1 MRIKEFKKIALILL
15 AFNCIS
21 AFFSCSSSKVGTT
34 NVFENLKVKWELI
47 KNPETENGFFKAAF
61 TFVNNGPD
69 SIKTGKWALYFNQ
82 SFLKPNA
89 SNDLSKGILEHINGD
104 LYRFV
109 PSSSFM
115 LKPGDSL
122 VYDFEAAGILFNEK
136 YAPQGA
142 YLVVGEN
149 EEVISKDLTMAP
161 FNDYQ
166 KIFSDAAF
174 IATIP
179 TASNQ
184 YLKNQQIPILP
195 IGSIGKII
203 PSPYSI
209 LPAKGSVTLDKS
221 TVVYYS
227 NGLKREADYL
237 VAYVEKILGSKLV
250 TKEGSGKEPNNI
262 TLKTSP
268 ITVNGVSEEAYSLN
282 VKEGDGVVIS
292 GNDPAGVFYGIQ
304 SLLALMP
311 AKKQDQI
318 IVESLDVLD
327 SPRFGYRSFLLDVS
341 RNFTK
346 KEDVLKLIDLLSMY
360 KINKLNLHLSEDEG
374 WRIEINGLPEL
385 TQIGSK
391 RGHTNNSKNWLT
403 PSYGS
408 GPNPDSENNYGKGFY
423 TRDEFKEIIKYGDQ
437 RHIMVIPEISM
448 PGHAR
453 AAIKAMEARYDRFI
467 SKGDTA
473 KANEFRLID
482 PNDQSVYL
490 SAQLYKDNIVCVALP
505 SVYHFYETVVKD
517 MMAMYQEAGL
527 KLTIFNT
534 GGDEVPKGAWAKS
547 PLCINLMKTHPEIKN
562 PRQLQGYFLEK
573 ALAIFEKYDLQ
584 VAGWEEIV
592 LNKDSANNT
601 TVNTK
606 FKDKNVLP
614 LVWDNTGLNIDLG
627 YRIANMGYK
636 VVLCNATNLYF
647 DLSYNTDPKEP
658 GLVWAGYQDALD
670 PYVMTPLDVYK
681 STNLDKYGRLTEK
694 EEIFGRKSQKIDASI
709 VKQQLNVEAQK
720 NIVGIQAQ
728 LWSETI
734 HGSKML
740 EYYLAPKMFA
750 FVEKA
755 WAKAPGW
762 ESEVNISKRVKA
774 IWAGWA
780 DLSNQIGQREFSRLD
795 FLFGGYNYRIAPP
808 GAVIEDGLLKA
819 NTAFP
824 GLTIR
829 YSKDGTEPTVNSTEY
844 KAPVKVEGKVN
855 VRAFNKLG
863 RGSKTF
869 SVDN

>member
-1 MRIKEFKKIALILL
+1 MKIKDFKKIAFLLL
-15 AFNCIS
+15 AFYCIT
-21 AFFSCSSSKVGTT
+21 AMLSCTTSKVSTT
-34 NVFENLKVKWELI
+34 TIFENLKVKWEL
-47 KNPETENGFFKAAF
+47 KQNPENENGFFKAAF
-61 TFVNNGPD
+61 TFVNHGSD
-69 SIKTGKWALYFNQ
+69 TIKTGKWALYFNQ
-82 SFLKPNA
+82 SFLKPNS
-89 SNDLSKGILEHINGD
+89 SNDLSKGMLEHVNGD

-115 LKPGDSL
+115 LNPGDSL

-142 YLVVGEN
+142 YIVVGDDEAF
-149 EEVISKDLTMAP
+149 IRKDLMMVPLT
-161 FNDYQ
+161 DYQ
-166 KIFSDAAF
+166 KIFSDTAF

-184 YLKNQQIPILP
+184 YLYNQHIPVLP
-195 IGSIGKII
+195 AASMGKII

-209 LPAKGSVTLDKS
+209 KSGKGGVTLDKS
-221 TVVYYS
+221 TIVYYS
-227 NGLKREADYL
+227 NGLKNEANYL
-237 VAYVEKILGSKLV
+237 AAYIEKVVGSKL
-250 TKEGSGKEPNNI
+250 TIKEGSGKEPNSINLN
-262 TLKTSP
+262 TAAL
-268 ITVNGVSEEAYSLN
+268 TVNGVSEEAYSLN
-282 VKEGDGVVIS
+282 VSEGNGVKIS
-292 GNDPAGVFYGIQ
+292 GNDSSGVFYGIQ

-311 AKKQDQI
+311 AKKQDQV
-318 IVESLDVLD
+318 IVESMEVLD

-346 KEDVLKLIDLLSMY
+346 KEDVLKLIDLLAMY

-391 RGHTNNSKNWLT
+391 RGHTKDSKNWLT

-423 TRDEFKEIIKYGDQ
+423 TRDEFKEIIKYADQ
-437 RHIMVIPEISM
+437 RHIKVIPEISM

-453 AAIKAMEARYDRFI
+453 AAIKAMEARYDHYMAKKD
-467 SKGDTA
+467 SA

-592 LNKDSANNT
+592 LNKDTANNT
-601 TVNTK
+601 TINTK

-614 LVWDNTGLNIDLG
+614 LVWDNTGMNIDLG

-647 DLSYNTDPKEP
+647 DLAYNTDPTEP

-681 STNLDKYGRLTEK
+681 STNLDKYGRLTEN
-694 EEIFGRKSQKIDASI
+694 EAIFGRKSQKIDANI
-709 VKQQLNVEAQK
+709 VKQHLNVEAQK

-734 HGSKML
+734 HGAKML
-740 EYYLAPKMFA
+740 EYYLAPKLFA

-755 WAKAPGW
+755 WAKAPDW
-762 ESEVNISKRVKA
+762 ESEANISKRVNA
-774 IWAGWA
+774 IWVGWA
-780 DLSNQIGQREFSRLD
+780 DLSNQIGQREFFRLD
-795 FLFGGYNYRIAPP
+795 FLYGGYNYRIAPP
-808 GAVIEDGLLKA
+808 GAIIEDGLLKA

-829 YSKDGTEPTVNSTEY
+829 YTSDGSEPTVNSTEY
-844 KAPVKVEGKVN
+844 KAPVKVGGKIKI
-855 VRAFNKLG
+855 RAFNKLG

-869 SVDN
+869 SVEN